1 MEYEGIRDVD
11 YVLTTREYARLL
23 KRKGINLMK
32 LEDSKPYGD
41 LARYTGAGM
50 IFGVTGGVM
59 EASLRTL
66 SEVLGEP
73 DHEIDFVDV
82 RGTTGI
88 KEATY
93 TIAGVELNVAV
104 VHGGASIKEFF
115 SKMKKSKKQY
125 HFVEFMGCIGGCING
140 GGQPIHPAKVQDN
153 VDISALR
160 TASVYA
166 IDMHKKHR
174 ESHQNKVITRMY
186 KDWLGEPG
194 SNFAKELMHTQ
205 YFERKYYK

>member
-1 MEYEGIRDVD
+1 
-11 YVLTTREYARLL
+11 
-23 KRKGINLMK
+23 MK
-32 LEDSKPYGD
+32 LEESKPYGD

-73 DHEIDFVDV
+73 DVEIEFHDV
-82 RGTTGI
+82 RGSKGI

-93 TIAGVELNVAV
+93 MLAGQELNIAV

-115 SKMKKSKKQY
+115 KKMKKSKKTY

-140 GGQPIHPAKVQDN
+140 GGQPIHSAKIQDT

-160 TASVYA
+160 TASVYK
-166 IDMHKKHR
+166 IDEHKKHR
-174 ESHQNKVITRMY
+174 HSHTNKIITKMY
-186 KDWLGEPG
+186 NDWLIDTSYKP
-194 SNFAKELMHTQ
+194 
-205 YFERKYYK
+205 RKYYKY